1 MTADNGSEFERL
13 AEIENWGTR
22 VYFAHPYSSWE
33 RPQNERHNRIFRRN
47 VPKGVSID
55 RFSTEKIL
63 SFADEMNDMPRK
75 LLDYATPEELF
86 DEFLDRIYSII

>member
-1 MTADNGSEFERL
+1 MS
-13 AEIENWGTR
+13 
-22 VYFAHPYSSWE
+22 VM
-33 RPQNERHNRIFRRN
+33 
-47 VPKGVSID
+47 
-55 RFSTEKIL
+55 IL

>member
-1 MTADNGSEFERL
+1 MSVIIESF
-13 AEIENWGTR
+13 AEMFQKEL
-22 VYFAHPYSSWE
+22 
-33 RPQNERHNRIFRRN
+33 
-47 VPKGVSID
+47 SID
-55 RFSTEKIL
+55 RFSKEKIL